1 MPQMK
6 IIVKYFGVWGNS
18 TTKGFNLDNDATVDD
33 LMDIISKR
41 FVISRNNQ
49 LLKYTKKIGNVRV
62 TVNLNNELIIYNF

>member
-18 TTKGFNLDNDATVDD
+18 TTKGFNPDNDATVDD

-62 TVNLNNELIIYNF
+62 TVNLNHELIIYNF